1 MISSIRRVRPIDY
14 SILLDPQPAGPP
26 IGRYAGKEFSEF
38 VRDAFGRLFVFAGIA
53 PRRANGGF
61 DDDVLRP
68 GEFIVLPGLIYRHS
82 GTGSRS
88 PLASPKSR

>member
-1 MISSIRRVRPIDY
+1 MKLSTKDTIKMFSSIHRVRPIDY
-14 SILLDPQPAGPP
+14 SILLDPQPAGPM
-26 IGRYAGKEFSEF
+26 IGRYAGKEFSES

-61 DDDVLRP
+61 NDDALRP

-82 GTGSRS
+82 GT
-88 PLASPKSR
+88 